1 VSECQPSWRVGPLTG
16 CLLRTSDIRH
26 GFGVCRHAYTL
37 FYEPPTSASPSS
49 SYQTSVFRVVSSE
62 LRRTSTDSSTVA
74 NPLHSAP
81 DRQQSTG
88 RAPDARHTVTPATPS
103 SRPALQLPG
112 TCPLHEQFAAC
123 GHKRVGIRL
132 KCTSTL
138 WAFQHAEN
146 WSARAVCAVHC
157 SRFSMNGMWL
167 WCCIMSHVSLWCR
180 ASCQAY
186 CQSSS
191 QCQLWRI
198 VGGCSDS
205 ESSIER
211 TAGHCW
217 RCGS

>member
-1 VSECQPSWRVGPLTG
+1 MHTPCFMSRQPQHHPPRVIRHLSFVYLALNCDTRRPTAPQLPIPCIPHLTG
-16 CLLRTSDIRH
+16 S
-26 GFGVCRHAYTL
+26 
-37 FYEPPTSASPSS
+37 
-49 SYQTSVFRVVSSE
+49 
-62 LRRTSTDSSTVA
+62 
-74 NPLHSAP
+74 
-81 DRQQSTG
+81 
-88 RAPDARHTVTPATPS
+88 RAPDELQMRGTQSHQPHRHRAPPCSCLVRAPCMS
-103 SRPALQLPG
+103 NAL
-112 TCPLHEQFAAC
+112 HA

-157 SRFSMNGMWL
+157 SRFGMNGMWL

-198 VGGCSDS
+198 VGGCSDP